1 MRDEKKFNGYF
12 KILKTYFFLL
22 QFEFNSSKITIHM
35 KIDFCLFLDMLLI
48 FPKFINYSYNDHFHL
63 LDYNVTSE
71 TTDNQGEANL
81 STLKTTT
88 LSPVKSDQIALLP
101 TAEPIDNNN
110 SVYQNYDAMCRNSS
124 YNNRETLICDAPL
137 NKNSDK
143 ETKEDYYNFM
153 VSQIFNW

>member
-1 MRDEKKFNGYF
+1 
-12 KILKTYFFLL
+12 
-22 QFEFNSSKITIHM
+22 
-35 KIDFCLFLDMLLI
+35 MLLI
-48 FPKFINYSYNDHFHL
+48 SPKSFNYSHNDHFYL
-63 LDYNVTSE
+63 LDYNVASE
-71 TTDNQGEANL
+71 IMDNQGEADS

-88 LSPVKSDQIALLP
+88 LSPVKSLNASDQIALLP

-137 NKNSDK
+137 NKSSDK

-153 VSQIFNW
+153 VS

>member
-1 MRDEKKFNGYF
+1 MLYIFLKFF
-12 KILKTYFFLL
+12 
-22 QFEFNSSKITIHM
+22 
-35 KIDFCLFLDMLLI
+35 
-48 FPKFINYSYNDHFHL
+48 NYSYNDHFYL
-63 LDYNVTSE
+63 LDYYNVSSE
-71 TTDNQGEANL
+71 MDNQGEANS

-88 LSPVKSDQIALLP
+88 LSPVKSLNASDQIALLP

-137 NKNSDK
+137 NKSIDK

-153 VSQIFNW
+153 VSNIFNW